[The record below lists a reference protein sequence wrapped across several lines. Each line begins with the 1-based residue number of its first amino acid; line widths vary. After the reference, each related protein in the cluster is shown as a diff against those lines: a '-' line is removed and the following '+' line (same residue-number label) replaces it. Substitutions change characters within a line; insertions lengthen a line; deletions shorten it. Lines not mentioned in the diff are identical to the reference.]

1 MKKQQNNKSSTGKK
15 AVLIGAGIVV
25 AAAAAYFLSDKKNRK
40 AVKTWAIKMKADV
53 IEKLEAAGDLT
64 KETYEQT
71 IDAISEKYKKLG
83 NMDHNELSMVAADLK
98 KKWNMIKRDMKRSPS
113 VKKVK
118 SVAKKVAKEA
128 VKKVSKKK

>member
-1 MKKQQNNKSSTGKK
+1 MKKNNSGTGKK
-15 AVLIGAGIVV
+15 VALIGVGIVV

-40 AVKTWAIKMKADV
+40 AIKTWAIKMKADV

-64 KETYEQT
+64 KETYEST
-71 IDAISEKYKKLG
+71 IDAISAKYKQLG
-83 NMDHNELSMVAADLK
+83 TLDPAEIALVVADLK
-98 KKWNMIKRDMKRSPS
+98 RKWNVIKRDLKGPQS

-118 SVAKKVAKEA
+118 STAKKVVKKA